1 MTASCSDVNVPEWS
15 PAVPHKTGTSNEAIA
30 IETSKSSGF
39 RATHHDF
46 KVIDQF
52 PCGVTTT
59 RAALSRA
66 TRRLSNVWL
75 TSRAECASFRN
86 SKRVVSFLF
95 RISKELRTQ
104 RTSLPNTWANQTT
117 CATLLGST
125 TGTLIQSREL
135 APLPRHSGARGGCEK
150 CFHPLPLGTVT
161 LHVVVFPSR
170 IRL

>member
-1 MTASCSDVNVPEWS
+1 MLGEHVSRISMAM
-15 PAVPHKTGTSNEAIA
+15 I
-30 IETSKSSGF
+30 
-39 RATHHDF
+39 
-46 KVIDQF
+46 QF
-52 PCGVTTT
+52 PCGATTT

-75 TSRAECASFRN
+75 ISRAEYDSFRN

-104 RTSLPNTWANQTT
+104 RTFLPNTWANQTT
-117 CATLLGST
+117 CATLLDST

-170 IRL
+170 IRSVVSVCRGFPSFVLS